1 MYRVLRPFEY
11 FEPTTVAEV
20 VDILSRHG
28 GKAKVLAGGMDL
40 VPKMRRRDLSPEYII
55 SLQRV
60 KGLDYVNG
68 DGKRGLQIGALASL
82 RSVELSPAVARD
94 YVSLYEAIHQIASVQ
109 VKTNG
114 TLVGNLC
121 VATPAS
127 DVATILMALGATLK
141 VAGTGRVKDVPIEDF
156 FTGPGRTIMAPNEIV
171 TEVSVPKVLPGAGG
185 AFLNLTR
192 VKEDI
197 AKVSAAVVITTANA
211 VCQTAKIVLGAVA
224 PTPLRCHQA
233 EALLTGKKL
242 ESIDSELV
250 AQLAADACT
259 PITDIRSS
267 AEYRKDMA
275 RVLTRRALEI
285 ALERAKS

>member
-11 FEPTTVAEV
+11 FEPATVAEV
-20 VDILSRHG
+20 VDILSKYG
-28 GKAKVLAGGMDL
+28 KKAKVLAGGMDL
-40 VPKMRRRDLSPEYII
+40 IPKMRRRDLSPSYII

-60 KGLDYVNG
+60 KGLDYVKG
-68 DGKRGLQIGALASL
+68 DGNTGLKIGALASL
-82 RSVELSPAVARD
+82 RSVELLPTVARD

-109 VKTNG
+109 VKANG

-127 DVATILMALGATLK
+127 DVATALMALGATLR

-156 FTGPGRTIMAPNEIV
+156 FTGPGQTIMAPNEIV
-171 TEVSVPKVLPGAGG
+171 AEVSVPKVPSGTGG
-185 AFLNLTR
+185 AFLNLTK

-197 AKVSAAVVITTANA
+197 AKVSATVVMTINNTT
-211 VCQTAKIVLGAVA
+211 CQAAKIALGAVA
-224 PTPLRCHQA
+224 PTPLRCHKA
-233 EALLTGKKL
+233 EALLSGQKL
-242 ESIDSELV
+242 ESIDKEVV
-250 AQLAADACT
+250 AQQAADSCT
-259 PITDIRSS
+259 PITDIRSE

-275 RVLTRRALEI
+275 RVLTRRALER

>member
-20 VDILSRHG
+20 VDILSKHD

-55 SLQRV
+55 SLQRA
-60 KGLDYVNG
+60 KGLDYVKD
-68 DGKRGLQIGALASL
+68 DGTTGLKIGALASL
-82 RSVELSPAVARD
+82 RSVECSPTVARD
-94 YVSLYEAIHQIASVQ
+94 YISLYEAIHQIASVQ
-109 VKTNG
+109 VKANG

-127 DVATILMALGATLK
+127 DVATALMALGATLK
-141 VAGTGRVKDVPIEDF
+141 VAGTGRVKEVPIEDF
-156 FTGPGRTIMAPNEIV
+156 FSGPGRTIMAPNEIV
-171 TEVSVPKVLPGAGG
+171 TEVSVPSVPPGTGG
-185 AFLNLTR
+185 AFLNLTK
-192 VKEDI
+192 VKADI
-197 AKVSAAVVITTANA
+197 AKVSATVVMTITNG
-211 VCQTAKIVLGAVA
+211 VCQAAKIALGAVA

-233 EALLTGKKL
+233 EALLTGQKL
-242 ESIDSELV
+242 KSIDSELV
-250 AQLAADACT
+250 AQRAADACT
-259 PITDIRSS
+259 PITDIRSD

-275 RVLTRRALEI
+275 KVLTRRAIER